1 MAGTKELSKILDD
14 GYIDWGRYCFDLG
27 VCEFGNERVSGV
39 GGISGVET
47 SCIHRHGHGRIEFI
61 NALIFHNNLVLLR
74 IRINA

>member
-1 MAGTKELSKILDD
+1 
-14 GYIDWGRYCFDLG
+14 
-27 VCEFGNERVSGV
+27 V

-61 NALIFHNNLVLLR
+61 NALIFHNNQVLLR